1 MLLMRMQRLQIGA
14 EVRGTVD
21 GAFDS
26 GYLMTAN
33 VNGQLFRGV
42 LFAPVMKELEAK
54 RQYCTFSII

>member
-1 MLLMRMQRLQIGA
+1 MLLMLMQSLQIGA

-33 VNGQLFRGV
+33 VDGQLFRGV
-42 LFAPVMKELEAK
+42 LFAPVIKELEANK
-54 RQYCTFSII
+54 TQ